1 MGKLSEKFWRAGNSE
16 KLEFLGIAMVLE
28 NIKRNDDGLRRF

>member
-16 KLEFLGIAMVLE
+16 KLELLGIAMVLE
-28 NIKRNDDGLRRF
+28 NIKGNDYGLRRF